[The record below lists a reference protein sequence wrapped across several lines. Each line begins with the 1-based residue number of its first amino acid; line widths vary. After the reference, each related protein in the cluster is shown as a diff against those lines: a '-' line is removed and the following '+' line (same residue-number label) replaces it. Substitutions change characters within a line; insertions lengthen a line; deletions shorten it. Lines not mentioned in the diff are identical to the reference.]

1 MIANFPFLDLLL
13 SERMLPIYYFIAIP
27 GLALGS
33 SSVSPVGSMS
43 SSSPSSAHFPD
54 DIKDDDWSGDED
66 DEEGKESFVMWT
78 LCCL

>member
-33 SSVSPVGSMS
+33 SCVSPVGSMSS

-54 DIKDDDWSGDED
+54 DIKDDWSGDED
-66 DEEGKESFVMWT
+66 DEEGKQI
-78 LCCL
+78 